1 MPPHTV
7 FFCFSDLLSCV
18 RYGGIIYFIKRKRSG
33 FMKLNE
39 EYLRAKPAECDTC
52 ME

>member
-39 EYLRAKPAECDTC
+39 EYLRAKPAVCDTC